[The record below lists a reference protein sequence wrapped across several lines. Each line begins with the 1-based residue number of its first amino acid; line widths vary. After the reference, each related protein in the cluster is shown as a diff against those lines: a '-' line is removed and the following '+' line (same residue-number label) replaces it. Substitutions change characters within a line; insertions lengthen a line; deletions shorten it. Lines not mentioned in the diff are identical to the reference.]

1 MNVESLLLLQA
12 LEGFVDQAFAD
23 VQLCTFAPGVSLVQ
37 EGEAPDGL
45 LLISSGVVQARWEGL
60 SAQEGPLLSLGS
72 VLGDISFLLGLCSQ
86 SQCDCT

>member
-45 LLISSGVVQARWEGL
+45 QPGVALQPRRRRLL
-60 SAQEGPLLSLGS
+60 LLLRSRLDPRVALG
-72 VLGDISFLLGLCSQ
+72 
-86 SQCDCT
+86 